1 MSSVNSQIDWW
12 LSLCEVGSQIKVAI
26 RARNIKENIR
36 YMRINKRLKRAGTR
50 KSAIAPAE
58 WQEFIEI

>member
-1 MSSVNSQIDWW
+1 MAKVFR
-12 LSLCEVGSQIKVAI
+12 EVGPVVE
-26 RARNIKENIR
+26 RYTIKENIR